1 MIDKLRNWFD
11 VSVGLNGSSLKETE
25 NEGSEETFETP
36 DMDEVLRENQTADE
50 L

>member
-11 VSVGLNGSSLKETE
+11 VSVGLNESSLKEAE
-25 NEGSEETFETP
+25 NEGSEEAFETP
-36 DMDEVLRENQTADE
+36 DLDEVLRENQTADD

>member
-11 VSVGLNGSSLKETE
+11 VSVGLKETE

-36 DMDEVLRENQTADE
+36 DLDEVLRENQTADE